1 MKSSAGAKMWSSMKY
16 LERRVIHAVLLLVGA
31 SILSFLF
38 SSLAPGSF
46 FDEMKLN
53 PQISPET
60 VAALRSQYGL
70 DQPLPVKYF
79 RWVKSV
85 LHGEWGYSFAYN
97 QPVRSLLMVRA
108 RNTLL
113 LTALAMALAWL
124 IAVPIGVWVASR
136 RGRWEDQL
144 ASASTSLLLSVPELV
159 LALGLLY
166 LVIRTHA
173 LPVGGMVST
182 GFDRLGSWGQM
193 TDLAAH
199 LIVPVTTLVL
209 ASLPILIR
217 HVRAS
222 MIEVL
227 QSPFIQ
233 AARGH
238 GIRRSRLLFHY
249 ALPAAANPLISLFGL
264 SIAGLLSG
272 SLLVEVITGWPG
284 LGPLLLE
291 ACFSRDIYV
300 VIGVVMASTLF
311 MIFGSLV
318 ADVMLV
324 VADPRVRTDPA

>member
-1 MKSSAGAKMWSSMKY
+1 MTSGVKSPIRY
-16 LERRVIHAVLLLVGA
+16 LERRAIHAVLLLIGA
-31 SILSFLF
+31 SLLSFLF

-60 VAALRSQYGL
+60 VAALRAQYGL
-70 DQPLPVKYF
+70 DQPLPVRYV

-85 LHGEWGYSFAYN
+85 FRGEWGYSFAYN

-113 LTALAMALAWL
+113 LTTLAMALAWL
-124 IAVPIGVWVASR
+124 IAVPIGVWIASR
-136 RGRWEDQL
+136 RGRWDDQL
-144 ASASTSLLLSVPELV
+144 ASASTALLLSVPELV

-182 GFDRLGSWGQM
+182 GFDRLGSWEKVR
-193 TDLAAH
+193 DLAAH

-222 MIEVL
+222 MMEVL
-227 QSPFIQ
+227 QAPFIQ

-238 GIRRSRLLFHY
+238 GIGRSRLLFCY

-264 SIAGLLSG
+264 SVAGLLSG

-300 VIGVVMASTLF
+300 VIGVVMASTMF
-311 MIFGSLV
+311 MILGSLL
-318 ADVMLV
+318 ADVMLL
-324 VADPRVRTDPA
+324 VADPRIRTDHA

>member
-1 MKSSAGAKMWSSMKY
+1 MKPSTGSKMWSSMKY
-16 LERRVIHAVLLLVGA
+16 LERRVIHAILLLIGA

-46 FDEMKLN
+46 FDEMKMN

-70 DQPLPVKYF
+70 DQPLPVKYV
-79 RWVKSV
+79 RWVESV
-85 LHGEWGYSFAYN
+85 LRGEWGYSFAYN
-97 QPVRSLLMVRA
+97 RPVRSLLMVRA

-113 LTALAMALAWL
+113 LTTLAMALAWL
-124 IAVPIGVWVASR
+124 IAVPVGVWIASR
-136 RGRWEDQL
+136 RGRWEDRL
-144 ASASTSLLLSVPELV
+144 TSASTSFLLSVPELV

-166 LVIRTHA
+166 LAIRTHA
-173 LPVGGMVST
+173 FPVGGMVST
-182 GFDRLGSWGQM
+182 GFDRLGSWEQM
-193 TDLAAH
+193 SDLAAH
-199 LIVPVTTLVL
+199 LIVPVITLVL
-209 ASLPILIR
+209 ASLPLLIR

-222 MIEVL
+222 MIDVL
-227 QSPFIQ
+227 QAPFIQ

-238 GIRRSRLLFHY
+238 GIGRTSLLFRY

-311 MIFGSLV
+311 MIFGSLL
-318 ADVMLV
+318 ADVMLM
-324 VADPRVRTDPA
+324 VADPRVRMDRA

>member
-1 MKSSAGAKMWSSMKY
+1 MNPSTGLKMWSSMKY
-16 LERRVIHAVLLLVGA
+16 LERRAIHAVLLLICA
-31 SILSFLF
+31 SVLSFLF

-85 LHGEWGYSFAYN
+85 LRGEWGYSFAYN
-97 QPVRSLLMVRA
+97 QPVRSLLLVRA

-113 LTALAMALAWL
+113 LTTLSMALAWL
-124 IAVPIGVWVASR
+124 IAVPVGVWVASR

-144 ASASTSLLLSVPELV
+144 TSAGTSLFLSVPELV

-173 LPVGGMVST
+173 LPVGGMLSA
-182 GFDRLGSWGQM
+182 GFDHLGFWGQVS
-193 TDLAAH
+193 DLAAH

-209 ASLPILIR
+209 ASLPILVR

-222 MIEVL
+222 MIEAL
-227 QSPFIQ
+227 QAPFVA

-238 GIRRSRLLFHY
+238 GISRARLLFRY
-249 ALPAAANPLISLFGL
+249 ALPAAGNPLISLFGL
-264 SIAGLLSG
+264 SVAGLLSG

-311 MIFGSLV
+311 MICGSLL
-318 ADVMLV
+318 ADIMLV
-324 VADPRVRTDPA
+324 VADPRVRTDHA